1 MFRLETAGFQH
12 LYGFK
17 IVDNCSGL
25 TVLPV
30 DGKTSR
36 MKLRIFLTL
45 FLLMTLPTFADEP
58 NAFLAGMSKKDIT
71 GPPIGVMFWGY
82 AREDQTGVG
91 IQTRQY
97 ARALVIEDRLTH
109 KLFAYVTAEVGGI
122 PFEIQREVVAKLQ
135 TEVDANFHLGNVLLN
150 ASHTH
155 SGPAGHFHY
164 SEVSFYSTQFYKDT
178 YQVLR
183 DGIVEAIKEA
193 YQKRKPADLK
203 IGKTIVKD
211 AGVNR
216 SLSAYM
222 ANPESERKLY
232 ADNIDKE
239 MVQLNVFVEGKSV
252 GFVNWY
258 GVHPTNI
265 TFDNR
270 LISSDNKGI
279 ASILSEKE
287 AEKNGDKGFV
297 AIFAQANEGDVSPNL
312 NLNNTGPGKDIY
324 DSSFIIGQRQF
335 LASQEILNAKGK
347 SLKGGL
353 SFSHRFIDMSQHPVR
368 SEFSGTGKTEYT
380 CPSAY
385 GYAFA
390 AGSTEEGG
398 GHFLFHEG
406 MTEKNRR
413 FYIDWIAKFML
424 QSPSEKLRECQNP
437 KAVLFPMGETKPI
450 PSLPQILPYGLVLVG
465 DLSIMVL
472 PHEVTT
478 MSSRRLKKEVKS
490 VLKDK
495 ISDIVLS
502 GLTNDFSGYIT
513 TPEEY
518 STQNYEG
525 GHTLHGQ
532 QSLNALRQEF
542 FGMASDLIQG
552 IEFTNASKSEI
563 IPLDLS
569 GKVHPL
575 KLPESDTV
583 TTEPKQVL
591 KPNGNLYQ
599 KGNQVVC
606 KVSAASPNVGY
617 PNVNSY
623 LWVEKKNGSGWE
635 KVRSDSDFDT
645 KFTYQSPGIFDK
657 GLGKMELVW
666 ETSPS
671 IPNGEYRLVHEGIYL
686 SPTEKKSN
694 YRVECPVFQVQ

>member
-1 MFRLETAGFQH
+1 M
-12 LYGFK
+12 K
-17 IVDNCSGL
+17 I
-25 TVLPV
+25 
-30 DGKTSR
+30 
-36 MKLRIFLTL
+36 RILLSLSL
-45 FLLMTLPTFADEP
+45 FFTLPLFADETRE
-58 NAFLAGMSKKDIT
+58 FSAGMSKKDIT

-82 AREDQTGVG
+82 AREDQTGIG
-91 IQTRQY
+91 IQTRQF
-97 ARALVIEDRLTH
+97 ARALVIEDRASQ
-109 KLFAYVTAEVGGI
+109 KLLAYVTAEVGGI
-122 PFEIQREVVAKLQ
+122 PFEIQREVVSKLQ
-135 TEVDANFHLGNVLLN
+135 TEVDPNFHLGNVLLN

-164 SEVSFYSTQFYKDT
+164 SEVSFYSTQFYKDS
-178 YQVLR
+178 YNVLR
-183 DGIVEAIKEA
+183 DGIVEAIKDA
-193 YQKRKPADLK
+193 YKKRKPADLK

-216 SLSAYM
+216 SLSAYL

-232 ADNIDKE
+232 SDNIDKE
-239 MVQLNVFVEGKSV
+239 MVQLNVFVEGKPI

-279 ASILSEKE
+279 ASILSEKL
-287 AEKNGDKGFV
+287 AEQNGDKGFV

-324 DSSFIIGQRQF
+324 DSSFIIGKRQF
-335 LASQEILNAKGK
+335 IASQEILTTKGK

-398 GHFLFHEG
+398 GHWLFHEG
-406 MTEKNRR
+406 MTENNRR

-424 QSPSEKLRECQNP
+424 QSPSEQLRECQKP

-450 PSLPQILPYGLVLVG
+450 PSLPQTLPYGLVLVG
-465 DLSIMVL
+465 DLSILVL

-490 VLKDK
+490 VFKDK

-542 FGMASDLIQG
+542 FAMATDLVQG
-552 IEFTNASKSEI
+552 IEFSKSTKPEKM
-563 IPLDLS
+563 PLDLS
-569 GKVHPL
+569 DRLHPL
-575 KLPESDTV
+575 KLPESEIV
-583 TTEPKQVL
+583 SNEPKQVL
-591 KPNGNLYQ
+591 KPNVGFYK

-606 KVSAASPNVGY
+606 QVNAASPNVGY
-617 PNVNSY
+617 PKVSSY
-623 LWVEKKNGSGWE
+623 LWVEKKEESGWT
-635 KVRSDSDFDT
+635 KVRSDADYDT
-645 KFTYQSPGIFDK
+645 KFAYQSPGYFSK
-657 GLGKMELVW
+657 GLGKMDLIW
-666 ETSPS
+666 ETEES
-671 IPNGEYRLVHEGIYL
+671 IQNGEYRLVHEGFYL
-686 SPTEKKSN
+686 SNDSKKSP
-694 YRVECPVFQVQ
+694 YRIECPIFQIQ